1 MRRRAVVAAVLLA
14 SVVGAHA
21 ASAQTTADCERRLS
35 DIRTAIDTDAR
46 RTRVWYWAW
55 MGIGSTLF
63 VGQTVLAAVTTGNP
77 QKDFAVGAFAS
88 AFVPGIL
95 LLHPPRVLSDAD
107 VLRDRLALTTVD
119 GRVGDPCIASRRAIE
134 LLARDADDEAL
145 ETSWLNHVF
154 IIGGNVF
161 LGLVLGL
168 GFHDWAGAAK
178 QAIGGTIVGEA
189 QILTFPGG
197 ALKARALGLTAT
209 W

>member
-1 MRRRAVVAAVLLA
+1 MTRRAAVASVLLA
-14 SVVGAHA
+14 SVLAGTRAR
-21 ASAQTTADCERRLS
+21 AQTTAQCGQRLS
-35 DIRTAIDTDAR
+35 DVRKVLDDDAR

-95 LLHPPRVLSDAD
+95 LLHPPLVLSDAD
-107 VLRDRLALTTVD
+107 RLRDRLALTTVD
-119 GRVGDPCIASRRAIE
+119 GRVGDPCIAVGRAVE
-134 LLARDADDEAL
+134 LLSRDADDEAL

-154 IIGGNVF
+154 IIGGNIF
-161 LGLVLGL
+161 LGAVLGL

-189 QILTFPGG
+189 QILTYPGG
-197 ALKARALGLTAT
+197 ALKARALGLTAS

>member
-1 MRRRAVVAAVLLA
+1 MRRCAAVAGLLLA
-14 SVVGAHA
+14 CALAAPRAHA
-21 ASAQTTADCERRLS
+21 QTAPECDRELGE
-35 DIRTAIDTDAR
+35 IRTVLDDDAR

-63 VGQTVLAAVTTGNP
+63 VGQTALAAVTTDNP

-95 LLHPPRVLSDAD
+95 LLHPPRVLSDAAL
-107 VLRDRLALTTVD
+107 LRDRTALTTVG
-119 GRVGDPCIASRRAIE
+119 GRVGDPCVVLLRAHE
-134 LLARDADDEAL
+134 LLARDAEDEAL

-154 IIGGNVF
+154 VIGGNIF
-161 LGLVLGL
+161 LGAVLGL
-168 GFHDWAGAAK
+168 GFHDWLGAAK
-178 QAIGGTIVGEA
+178 QAVGGSVVGEL

>member
-1 MRRRAVVAAVLLA
+1 MRSRAPVAVLLLA
-14 SVVGAHA
+14 SLFAGTA
-21 ASAQTTADCERRLS
+21 ARAQTTSECERRLG
-35 DIRTAIDTDAR
+35 DIRTAMDDDAR

-119 GRVGDPCIASRRAIE
+119 GRVGDPCIAMGRATE
-134 LLARDADDEAL
+134 LLSRDADDEAL

-154 IIGGNVF
+154 VIGGNIV
-161 LGLVLGL
+161 LGLFLGL

>member
-1 MRRRAVVAAVLLA
+1 LRRTAAVASVLLA
-14 SVVGAHA
+14 CVLAGPIAR
-21 ASAQTTADCERRLS
+21 AQTAPECDRTLGE
-35 DIRTAIDTDAR
+35 IRTVLDDDAR

-63 VGQTVLAAVTTGNP
+63 VGQTALAAVATGNL

-95 LLHPPRVLSDAD
+95 LLHPPRVLSDATL
-107 VLRDRLALTTVD
+107 LRDRMALTTVN
-119 GRVGDPCIASRRAIE
+119 GRVGDPCVVLLRAQE
-134 LLARDADDEAL
+134 LLGRSADDEAI

-154 IIGGNVF
+154 VIGGDIL

-178 QAIGGTIVGEA
+178 QAIGGSLVGEI
-189 QILTFPGG
+189 QIFTYPGG
-197 ALKARALGLTAT
+197 ALKARTLGLAAT